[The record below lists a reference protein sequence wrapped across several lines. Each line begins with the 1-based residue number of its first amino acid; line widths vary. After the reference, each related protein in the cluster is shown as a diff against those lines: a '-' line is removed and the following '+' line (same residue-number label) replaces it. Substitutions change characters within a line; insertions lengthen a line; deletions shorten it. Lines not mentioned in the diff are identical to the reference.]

1 MTFMKKLALFA
12 FVAML
17 PSLAVGAGKTLVN
30 VDKTGLALK
39 GYDPVAYFT
48 ENRPVEG
55 NPQFVSTYNGA
66 RYQFASA
73 ANKNTFDADPAKY
86 EPQFG
91 GFCAYGVSKGY
102 TVPIKVEAFG
112 ILNGRLLLQYDLG
125 AREEFNRDP
134 QGNLQ
139 KADGNWPK
147 LVEKQGR

>member
-1 MTFMKKLALFA
+1 MTFMKRFAVFA
-12 FVAML
+12 F
-17 PSLAVGAGKTLVN
+17 LAILSTFAFGAGKTLVN
-30 VDKTGLALK
+30 VDKTGLALQ

-48 ENRPVEG
+48 ENRPVKG
-55 NPQFVSTYNGA
+55 DPQFVSSYNGA

-73 ANKNTFDADPAKY
+73 ANKSAFDANPAKY

-102 TVPIKVEAFG
+102 TVPIKVDAFQ
-112 ILNGRLLLQYDLG
+112 IMNDRLLLQYDLG
-125 AREEFNRDP
+125 AREAFNKDP